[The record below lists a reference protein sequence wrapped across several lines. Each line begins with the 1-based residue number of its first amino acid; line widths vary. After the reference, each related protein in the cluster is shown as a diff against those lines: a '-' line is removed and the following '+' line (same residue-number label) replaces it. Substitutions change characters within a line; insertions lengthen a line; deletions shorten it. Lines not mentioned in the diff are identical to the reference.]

1 MRTSEQV
8 LRNPDDVKSAIESAL
23 PGKRVELVHLDG
35 MTFDEQ
41 MKLMRRTRVLVGPHG
56 AGLALLLY
64 LPKGAG
70 IVEATSHP
78 PPYGMKRSVAH
89 IFWQYVSVAL
99 VSTSFVFSHDNCV
112 WPPSQA
118 YRLRFP
124 RTLFIRTLLR
134 LTHSFIC
141 SLTHGLSSLS
151 PGTRSGRAIR
161 IVSSATRNTLIQT
174 PLLMLSKSSIRNK
187 SGWLARAVCVLN
199 IIDSK
204 ACSVQM
210 YMYVRMQAQWVA
222 VK

>member
-8 LRNPDDVKSAIESAL
+8 LRNPDDVKSAIEGAL

-99 VSTSFVFSHDNCV
+99 VSTSFVFSHMTIV
-112 WPPSQA
+112 SGLLHKLIA
-118 YRLRFP
+118 YGSPYSFHSHSS
-124 RTLFIRTLLR
+124 

-141 SLTHGLSSLS
+141 SLTHGLSLLS

-161 IVSSATRNTLIQT
+161 IASSATRNTLIQT

-210 YMYVRMQAQWVA
+210 SMHVR
-222 VK
+222 